1 MSTSRRE
8 QDLERTRQLILDA
21 ARVEFIESGYEATS
35 VRRVA
40 SRAGFSH
47 GTIYLHFRDKDD
59 LLFQVSEDEFG
70 RLLAQLRTLPRSQD
84 PIQRLIGGL
93 RAFGAYGLDHPHQY
107 QLMMGHRP
115 QSFSETDAPR
125 FGPMAEQV
133 SGFLGDLMREAS
145 RRSIVM
151 DSTPKLDHL
160 ALLAT
165 VHGIVDM
172 YVLQLVDRESADQ
185 AIDHSVLLILSALTG
200 GSCVIGA
207 PELEVVTQRGV

>member
-1 MSTSRRE
+1 MSGSRRE

-21 ARVEFIESGYEATS
+21 ARAEFIASGYEATS

-70 RLLAQLRTLPRSQD
+70 RLLARLRTLPRSQD

-115 QSFSETDAPR
+115 YSFTETDAPR

-145 RRSIVM
+145 RRSIVL
-151 DSTPKLDHL
+151 DTTPKLDHL
-160 ALLAT
+160 VLLAT

-172 YVLQLVDRESADQ
+172 FLLQLVDRQTADL
-185 AIDHSVLLILSALTG
+185 AIDHSIQLILSALTG

-207 PELEVVTQRGV
+207 PELEVVTRRGV